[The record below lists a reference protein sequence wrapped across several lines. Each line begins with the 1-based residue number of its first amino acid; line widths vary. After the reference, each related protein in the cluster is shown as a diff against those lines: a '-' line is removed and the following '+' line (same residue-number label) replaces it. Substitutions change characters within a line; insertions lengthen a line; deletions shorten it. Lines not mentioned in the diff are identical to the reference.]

1 MGSLYDWSRKM
12 VASKRER
19 ADYLRKKLETEK
31 NGWPNTKAGIA
42 ADRYELME
50 IDRDIRHVEKLHADG
65 NLAWPE
71 D

>member
-19 ADYLRKKLETEK
+19 ADYLRAKLETEK
-31 NGWPNTKAGIA
+31 HGWPNTKAEIA
-42 ADRYELME
+42 ADRHELTE
-50 IDRDIRHVEKLHADG
+50 IERDIRQVETLHADG